1 MFFTFFLLLSS
12 LGYIYEPSGFDPAKV
27 KTVQKIKAERGARVG
42 RYIMASTAAKF
53 NEPASIY
60 DIPCDLVFS
69 CRYNKG

>member
-1 MFFTFFLLLSS
+1 MYVCMYVCMS
-12 LGYIYEPSGFDPAKV
+12 GYIYEPSGFDAAKV

-69 CRYNKG
+69 CR

>member
-1 MFFTFFLLLSS
+1 M
-12 LGYIYEPSGFDPAKV
+12 
-27 KTVQKIKAERGARVG
+27 QKIKAERGARVG